1 MGQCNLC
8 KYSSEDKLKE
18 SKQTLITSI
27 DESVETKTKQTK
39 VKEIDLVLRIN
50 TAGSEITDINT
61 SMINNINNNILP
73 DSLCKH
79 DNIKNYYE
87 ISSVILGR
95 GGSSNIYLSRK
106 GGNKFAIKQVI
117 KGGMAK
123 PEELLREAQ
132 ISLSV
137 NHDHI
142 IKFYEIYED
151 LNFINFVMELGYYG
165 DLFEFI
171 TFSEQGC
178 LSPDISIDILIQIF
192 EAVDYLHTYKNIIHR
207 DLKAENFVLNIDE
220 KNNINIKII
229 DFGLAIEKQ
238 KNGEKINEIIGTR
251 KYQAPEM
258 VMGYEYG
265 EKVDEWA
272 LGVVMF
278 SILTG
283 YEPFRR
289 TGEYRLEESILYDRI
304 NFEIISDEELRMLNQ
319 RLLDR
324 NCYTRISCKEALTF
338 LKNLKFNREA
348 FYNSEYILAQ
358 RNIFIEAYK
367 NYINKKF
374 NVYERNT
381 L

>member
-1 MGQCNLC
+1 MGNCNLC
-8 KYSSEDKLKE
+8 KYSSDDKIKE

-27 DESVETKTKQTK
+27 EESLETKTKQTK
-39 VKEIDLVLRIN
+39 VKEIDLVLRLN
-50 TAGSEITDINT
+50 TAGSEITDMNT
-61 SMINNINNNILP
+61 SLNNSINYILP
-73 DSLCKH
+73 ESLAKR
-79 DNIKNYYE
+79 DNIKKYYE
-87 ISSVILGR
+87 ISSTLLGR

-106 GGNKFAIKQVI
+106 GENKFAIKQII

-123 PEELLREAQ
+123 PEELLREAR
-132 ISLSV
+132 ISLSL

-142 IKFYEIYED
+142 IKFYDIFED
-151 LNFINFVMELGYYG
+151 FNFIYFVMELGNYC

-171 TFSEQGC
+171 TFSEQGY

-192 EAVDYLHTYKNIIHR
+192 EAVEYLHSYKNIIHR
-207 DLKAENFVLNIDE
+207 DLKAENFVLIIDE
-220 KNNINIKII
+220 NNNINIKII
-229 DFGLAIEKQ
+229 DFGLAIEKP
-238 KNGEKINEIIGTR
+238 KNGEKLKEIIGTR

-258 VMGYEYG
+258 IMGYEYT

-289 TGEYRLEESILYDRI
+289 TGEFKLEESILYDRV
-304 NFEIISDEELRMLNQ
+304 NFEIIADDELRLLNE

-324 NCYTRISCKEALTF
+324 NNNTRISCKEALIF
-338 LKNLKFNREA
+338 LKNLKFNRESL
-348 FYNSEYILAQ
+348 YNSEYFISQ
-358 RNIFIEAYK
+358 RNLFIEAYK
-367 NYINKKF
+367 KYINEKL

>member
-1 MGQCNLC
+1 MGQCNFC
-8 KYSSEDKLKE
+8 KFSSEDKLKE

-27 DESVETKTKQTK
+27 EESVETKTKDPK
-39 VKEIDLVLRIN
+39 VKEIDLVLRLN
-50 TAGSEITDINT
+50 TAGSEITDMNT
-61 SMINNINNNILP
+61 SINNITNYILP
-73 DSLCKH
+73 ESLCKR

-87 ISSVILGR
+87 ISSILLGR
-95 GGSSNIYLSRK
+95 GGSSIIYLSRK
-106 GGNKFAIKQVI
+106 GENRFAIKQII
-117 KGGMAK
+117 KGGNAK

-132 ISLSV
+132 ISLSL

-142 IKFYEIYED
+142 IKFYEIFED
-151 LNFINFVMELGYYG
+151 FNFIYFVMELGSYS

-178 LSPDISIDILIQIF
+178 LSPDIAIDILIQIF
-192 EAVDYLHTYKNIIHR
+192 EAVEYLHSYKNIIHR

-220 KNNINIKII
+220 NNNINIKLI
-229 DFGLAIEKQ
+229 DFGLAIEKP
-238 KNGEKINEIIGTR
+238 KNDIKLNEIIGTR

-258 VMGYEYG
+258 IMGYEYT

-289 TGEYRLEESILYDRI
+289 TGEYKLEESILYDRI
-304 NFEIISDEELRMLNQ
+304 NFEIIPDEELRLLNE

-324 NCYTRISCKEALTF
+324 NNNTRITCKEALIF
-338 LKNLKFNREA
+338 LKNLKFNRES
-348 FYNSEYILAQ
+348 FYKSEYILSH
-358 RNIFIEAYK
+358 RNLFIEAYK
-367 NYINKKF
+367 KFINEKL
-374 NVYERNT
+374 NVYDRNT

>member
-8 KYSSEDKLKE
+8 KYSAEDKIKE

-27 DESVETKTKQTK
+27 EESVETKTKDPK
-39 VKEIDLVLRIN
+39 VKEIDLVLRLN
-50 TAGSEITDINT
+50 TAGSEITEMNT
-61 SMINNINNNILP
+61 SINNIINYILP
-73 DSLCKH
+73 ESLCKR

-87 ISSVILGR
+87 ISSVLLGR

-106 GGNKFAIKQVI
+106 GQNKFAIKQII
-117 KGGMAK
+117 KGGNAK

-132 ISLSV
+132 ISLSL

-142 IKFYEIYED
+142 IKFYEIFED
-151 LNFINFVMELGYYG
+151 FNFIYFVMELGNYS

-178 LSPDISIDILIQIF
+178 LTPDISIDILIQIF
-192 EAVDYLHTYKNIIHR
+192 EAVEYLHSYEHIIHR

-220 KNNINIKII
+220 NNNINIKII
-229 DFGLAIEKQ
+229 DFGLAIEKP
-238 KNGEKINEIIGTR
+238 KNGLKLNEIIGTR

-258 VMGYEYG
+258 IMGYEYT

-289 TGEYRLEESILYDRI
+289 TGEYKLEESILYDRI
-304 NFEIISDEELRMLNQ
+304 NFEIIPDEELRLLNE

-324 NCYTRISCKEALTF
+324 NNNTRITCKEALIF
-338 LKNLKFNREA
+338 LKNLKFNRES
-348 FYNSEYILAQ
+348 FYKSDYILSR
-358 RNIFIEAYK
+358 RNLYIEAYK
-367 NYINKKF
+367 KYINEKF
-374 NVYERNT
+374 NVYDRNT

>member
-8 KYSSEDKLKE
+8 KYPTEEIIKE

-27 DESVETKTKQTK
+27 EESVETKTKDLK
-39 VKEIDLVLRIN
+39 VKEIDLVLRLN
-50 TAGSEITDINT
+50 TAGSEITDMNI
-61 SMINNINNNILP
+61 SINNITNYILP
-73 DSLCKH
+73 ENLCKR
-79 DNIKNYYE
+79 DDIKKYYE
-87 ISSVILGR
+87 ISSVLLGR

-106 GGNKFAIKQVI
+106 GENRFAIKQII
-117 KGGMAK
+117 KGGNAK

-132 ISLSV
+132 ISLSL

-142 IKFYEIYED
+142 IKFYEIFED
-151 LNFINFVMELGYYG
+151 FNFIYFVMELGNYG

-192 EAVDYLHTYKNIIHR
+192 EAVEYLHSYKNIIHR
-207 DLKAENFVLNIDE
+207 DLKAENFVLIIDE
-220 KNNINIKII
+220 NNNIEVKII
-229 DFGLAIEKQ
+229 DFGLAIEKP
-238 KNGEKINEIIGTR
+238 KNDIKLNEIIGTR

-258 VMGYEYG
+258 IMGYEYT

-289 TGEYRLEESILYDRI
+289 TGEYKLEESILYDRI
-304 NFEIISDEELRMLNQ
+304 NFEIIPDEELRFLNE

-324 NCYTRISCKEALTF
+324 NHNTRITCKEALIF
-338 LKNLKFNREA
+338 LKNLKFNRELL
-348 FYNSEYILAQ
+348 YNSEYILSQ
-358 RNIFIEAYK
+358 RNMFIESYK
-367 NYINKKF
+367 KYINEKL
-374 NVYERNT
+374 NVYDRNT

>member
-1 MGQCNLC
+1 MGQCNFC
-8 KYSSEDKLKE
+8 KFSSEDKLKE

-27 DESVETKTKQTK
+27 EESVETKTKDPK
-39 VKEIDLVLRIN
+39 VKEIDLVLRLN
-50 TAGSEITDINT
+50 TAGSEITDMNT
-61 SMINNINNNILP
+61 SINNITNYILP
-73 DSLCKH
+73 ESLCVR

-87 ISSVILGR
+87 ISSILLGR

-106 GGNKFAIKQVI
+106 GENRFAIKQII
-117 KGGMAK
+117 KGGNAK

-132 ISLSV
+132 ISLSL

-142 IKFYEIYED
+142 IKFYEIFED
-151 LNFINFVMELGYYG
+151 FNFIYFVMELGSYS

-178 LSPDISIDILIQIF
+178 LSPDIAIDILIQIF
-192 EAVDYLHTYKNIIHR
+192 EAVEYLHSYKNIIHR

-220 KNNINIKII
+220 NNNINIKLI
-229 DFGLAIEKQ
+229 DFGLAIEKP
-238 KNGEKINEIIGTR
+238 KNDIKLNEIIGTR

-258 VMGYEYG
+258 IMGYEYT

-289 TGEYRLEESILYDRI
+289 TGEYKLEESILYDRI
-304 NFEIISDEELRMLNQ
+304 NFEIIPDEELRLLNE

-324 NCYTRISCKEALTF
+324 NNNTRITCKEALIF
-338 LKNLKFNREA
+338 LKNLKFNRES
-348 FYNSEYILAQ
+348 FYKSEYILSH
-358 RNIFIEAYK
+358 RNLFIEAYK
-367 NYINKKF
+367 KFINEKL
-374 NVYERNT
+374 NVYDRNT

>member
-1 MGQCNLC
+1 MGQCNFC
-8 KYSSEDKLKE
+8 KFSSEDKLKE

-27 DESVETKTKQTK
+27 EESVETKTKDPK
-39 VKEIDLVLRIN
+39 VKEIDLVLRLN
-50 TAGSEITDINT
+50 TAGSEITDMNT
-61 SMINNINNNILP
+61 SINNITNYILP
-73 DSLCKH
+73 ESLCKR

-87 ISSVILGR
+87 ISSILLGR
-95 GGSSNIYLSRK
+95 GGSSIIYLSRK
-106 GGNKFAIKQVI
+106 GENRFAIKQII
-117 KGGMAK
+117 KGGNAK

-132 ISLSV
+132 ISLSL

-142 IKFYEIYED
+142 IKFYEIFED
-151 LNFINFVMELGYYG
+151 FNFIYFVMELGSYS

-178 LSPDISIDILIQIF
+178 LSPDIAIDILIQIF
-192 EAVDYLHTYKNIIHR
+192 EAVEYLHSYKNIIHR

-220 KNNINIKII
+220 NNNINIKII
-229 DFGLAIEKQ
+229 DFGLAIEKP
-238 KNGEKINEIIGTR
+238 KNDIKLNEIIGTR

-258 VMGYEYG
+258 IMGYEYT

-289 TGEYRLEESILYDRI
+289 TGEYKLEESILYDRI
-304 NFEIISDEELRMLNQ
+304 NFEIIPDEELRLLNE

-324 NCYTRISCKEALTF
+324 NNNTRITCKEALIF
-338 LKNLKFNREA
+338 LKNLKFNRES
-348 FYNSEYILAQ
+348 FYKSEYILSH
-358 RNIFIEAYK
+358 RNLFIEAYK
-367 NYINKKF
+367 KFINEKL
-374 NVYERNT
+374 NVYDRNT

>member
-1 MGQCNLC
+1 MGQCNFC
-8 KYSSEDKLKE
+8 KFSSEDKLKE

-27 DESVETKTKQTK
+27 EESVETKTKDPK
-39 VKEIDLVLRIN
+39 VKEIDLVLRLN
-50 TAGSEITDINT
+50 TAGSEITDMNT
-61 SMINNINNNILP
+61 SINNITNYILP
-73 DSLCKH
+73 ESLCKR
-79 DNIKNYYE
+79 DNIKNYYK
-87 ISSVILGR
+87 ISSILLGR

-106 GGNKFAIKQVI
+106 GENRFAIKQII
-117 KGGMAK
+117 KGGNAK

-132 ISLSV
+132 ISLSL

-142 IKFYEIYED
+142 IKFYEIFED
-151 LNFINFVMELGYYG
+151 FNFIYFVMELGSYS

-178 LSPDISIDILIQIF
+178 LSPDIAIDILIQIF
-192 EAVDYLHTYKNIIHR
+192 EAVEYLHSYKNIIHR

-220 KNNINIKII
+220 NNNINIKLI
-229 DFGLAIEKQ
+229 DFGLAIEKP
-238 KNGEKINEIIGTR
+238 KNDIKLNEIIGTR

-258 VMGYEYG
+258 IMGYEYT

-289 TGEYRLEESILYDRI
+289 TGEYKLEESILYDRI
-304 NFEIISDEELRMLNQ
+304 NFEIIPDEELRLLNE

-324 NCYTRISCKEALTF
+324 NNNTRITCKEALIF
-338 LKNLKFNREA
+338 LKYLKFNRES
-348 FYNSEYILAQ
+348 FYKSEYILSH
-358 RNIFIEAYK
+358 RNLFIEAYK
-367 NYINKKF
+367 KFINEKL
-374 NVYERNT
+374 NVYDRNT

>member
-1 MGQCNLC
+1 MGQCNFC
-8 KYSSEDKLKE
+8 KFSSEDKLKE

-27 DESVETKTKQTK
+27 EESVETKTKDPK
-39 VKEIDLVLRIN
+39 VKEIDLVLRLN
-50 TAGSEITDINT
+50 TAGSEITDMNM
-61 SMINNINNNILP
+61 SINNITNYILP
-73 DSLCKH
+73 ENLCKR
-79 DNIKNYYE
+79 DDIKKYYE
-87 ISSVILGR
+87 ISSVLLGR

-106 GGNKFAIKQVI
+106 GENRFAIKQII
-117 KGGMAK
+117 KGGNAK

-132 ISLSV
+132 ISLSL

-142 IKFYEIYED
+142 IKFYEIFED
-151 LNFINFVMELGYYG
+151 FNFIYFVMELGSYS

-178 LSPDISIDILIQIF
+178 LSPDIAIDILIQIF
-192 EAVDYLHTYKNIIHR
+192 EAVEYLHSYKNIIHR

-220 KNNINIKII
+220 NNNINIKLI
-229 DFGLAIEKQ
+229 DFGLAIEKP
-238 KNGEKINEIIGTR
+238 KNDIKLNEIIGTR

-258 VMGYEYG
+258 IMGYEYT

-289 TGEYRLEESILYDRI
+289 TGEYKLEESILYDRI
-304 NFEIISDEELRMLNQ
+304 NFEIIPDEELRLLNE

-324 NCYTRISCKEALTF
+324 NNNTRITCKEALIF
-338 LKNLKFNREA
+338 LKNLKFNRES
-348 FYNSEYILAQ
+348 FYKSEYILSH
-358 RNIFIEAYK
+358 RNLFIEAYK
-367 NYINKKF
+367 KFINEKL
-374 NVYERNT
+374 NVYDRNT

>member
-1 MGQCNLC
+1 MGQCNFC
-8 KYSSEDKLKE
+8 KFSSEDKLKE

-27 DESVETKTKQTK
+27 EESAETKTKDPK
-39 VKEIDLVLRIN
+39 VKEIDLVLRLN
-50 TAGSEITDINT
+50 TAGSEISDMNT
-61 SMINNINNNILP
+61 SINNITNYILP
-73 DSLCKH
+73 ESLCKR

-87 ISSVILGR
+87 ISSILLGR
-95 GGSSNIYLSRK
+95 GGSSYIYLSRK
-106 GGNKFAIKQVI
+106 GENRFAIKQII
-117 KGGMAK
+117 KGGNAK

-132 ISLSV
+132 ISLSL

-142 IKFYEIYED
+142 IKFYEIFED
-151 LNFINFVMELGYYG
+151 FNFIYFVMELGSYS

-178 LSPDISIDILIQIF
+178 LSPDIAIDILIQIF
-192 EAVDYLHTYKNIIHR
+192 EAVEYLHSYKNIIHR

-220 KNNINIKII
+220 NNNINIKLI
-229 DFGLAIEKQ
+229 DFGLAIEKP
-238 KNGEKINEIIGTR
+238 KNDIKLNEIIGTR

-258 VMGYEYG
+258 IMGYEYT

-289 TGEYRLEESILYDRI
+289 TGEYKLEESILYDRI
-304 NFEIISDEELRMLNQ
+304 NFEIIPDEELRLLNE

-324 NCYTRISCKEALTF
+324 NNNTRITCKEALIF
-338 LKNLKFNREA
+338 LKNLKFNRES
-348 FYNSEYILAQ
+348 FYKSEYILSH
-358 RNIFIEAYK
+358 RNLFIEAYK
-367 NYINKKF
+367 KFINEKL
-374 NVYERNT
+374 NVYDRNT